1 MKRNDALDRSV
12 EYHFWRSY
20 QGEEIDLI
28 ELENRALEGFE
39 FKWSNKNVLP
49 KMQKIYQKDLKGI
62 NDLQIIT
69 SDNLSLFLR
78 I

>member
-39 FKWSNKNVLP
+39 FKWSNKNVFTQNC
-49 KMQKIYQKDLKGI
+49 KRFYQKDLK
-62 NDLQIIT
+62 
-69 SDNLSLFLR
+69 R
-78 I
+78 Y

>member
-28 ELENRALEGFE
+28 RTLKNARLEGLIQ
-39 FKWSNKNVLP
+39 WS
-49 KMQKIYQKDLKGI
+49 
-62 NDLQIIT
+62 T
-69 SDNLSLFLR
+69 
-78 I
+78 